1 MALGQTC
8 APMQHATNTHP
19 PRSVAAAIQLIWLT
33 LAVNALMLAVDYDDA
48 SSDAMVFNSILL
60 LFSGFVVLRIASC
73 RNWARIAYSVLVAL
87 DVALILAIGLE
98 EASELEVMVTYMSV
112 ALEGWALLRLFGAE
126 ADQWFSPT
134 GKN

>member
-1 MALGQTC
+1 
-8 APMQHATNTHP
+8 MQQATNSHP
-19 PRSVAAAIQLIWLT
+19 PRSVTAAIQLIWLT
-33 LAVNALMLAVDYDDA
+33 LAANALMLALDYDDA
-48 SSDAMVFNSILL
+48 TSDAMVFNSILL
-60 LFSGFVVLRIASC
+60 VFSGFVVLRIAAC

>member
-1 MALGQTC
+1 MLF
-8 APMQHATNTHP
+8 
-19 PRSVAAAIQLIWLT
+19 RSIWLT
-33 LAVNALMLAVDYDDA
+33 LAVNALMMALDYDDA

-60 LFSGFVVLRIASC
+60 VFSGFVVLRIAAC

-98 EASELEVMVTYMSV
+98 EASELEVSVTYLSV
-112 ALEGWALLRLFGAE
+112 GLEGWALLRLFGAE

-134 GKN
+134 RKS